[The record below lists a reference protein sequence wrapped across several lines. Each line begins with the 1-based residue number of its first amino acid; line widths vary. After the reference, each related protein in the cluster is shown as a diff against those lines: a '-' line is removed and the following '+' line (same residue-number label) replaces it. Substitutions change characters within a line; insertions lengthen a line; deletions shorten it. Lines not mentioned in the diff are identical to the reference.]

1 MNQRPSS
8 LQKILVYPGDGIGV
22 EVIQEAEKVLNALN
36 LPLQQ
41 EWVDWG
47 IEHYLKTG
55 KVTPTDFV
63 DQAKQYDAILLGS
76 LGDPRTLPDYI
87 TLDPLIQMRQQLDQF
102 LCLRPAKH
110 FPGIPS
116 PLVDPEV
123 DVLIVRENSEGEY
136 SNVGGFFKTGTPEEF
151 AVESSIHTRRGIE
164 RVVRYAFE
172 ASRKRRSRVTL
183 ATKSNALKHGMV
195 LWDNVFE
202 VIAMEYSDVHA
213 EKYHLDALTAAFIK
227 EPKRFDVVVGS
238 NLFCDVISDLT
249 IAMAGSLGIAPS
261 ANINPERTFPSLF
274 EPVHGSALDI
284 VGKGI
289 CNPIGCIRA
298 ASMMLEFIGFSEE
311 SVLIEE
317 AVQESI
323 AQKVTTP
330 DIGGTRTTVE
340 VGNFIANYVVN
351 KKIEMGKQKV
361 ITQPNMSIPL
371 NDNMIST
378 CVGVNGISDIR
389 HVD

>member
-1 MNQRPSS
+1 MSTRSTTSQSY
-8 LQKILVYPGDGIGV
+8 QKILIYPGDGIGI
-22 EVIQEAEKVLNALN
+22 EVMQEAEKVLDTLN
-36 LPLQQ
+36 LPIKR

-47 IEHYLKTG
+47 IQHYLKTG
-55 KVTPTDFV
+55 KVTPTDFI

-110 FPGIPS
+110 FSGIPS
-116 PLVDPEV
+116 PLVDPEI
-123 DVLIVRENSEGEY
+123 DILIVRENSEGEY

-151 AVESSIHTRRGIE
+151 AIESSIHTRRGIE

-183 ATKSNALKHGMV
+183 ATKSNALKFGMV

-202 VIAMEYSDVHA
+202 SIAMEYPDVHS

-227 EPKRFDVVVGS
+227 NPRKFDVVVGS

-249 IAMAGSLGIAPS
+249 IAMAGSLGIAP
-261 ANINPERTFPSLF
+261 NLF

-289 CNPIGCIRA
+289 CNPIGTIRA
-298 ASMMLEFIGFSEE
+298 ASMMLEFIGFSDE

-340 VGNFIANYVVN
+340 VGDFVANYVLSRRN
-351 KKIEMGKQKV
+351 DMYKQRATTAQQNISLPLSGKNV
-361 ITQPNMSIPL
+361 ASPIGVSGITDP
-371 NDNMIST
+371 
-378 CVGVNGISDIR
+378 R
-389 HVD
+389 